1 MKIIMRIIAKTKTR
15 AGAVRGMSTFFAAY
29 LKKNKVLGTR
39 QIMGKS
45 SNPAL
50 RRGLTLI
57 ELAVV
62 MLVLGIIMAVVYGSL
77 DVSGTTKSAKK
88 LQVKAAATTLEA
100 NLSRYE
106 LENGDLSDG
115 SKLSVLTEGTANWKG
130 LKSDQV
136 LDPWK
141 KPYFI
146 CTDNAGT
153 RHICSYGSDGVPG
166 GKGESTD
173 FYLTDESSWPG
184 WLKKRK

>member
-1 MKIIMRIIAKTKTR
+1 MKTTGKVKMKIKALFGYCFLSDMKNNKAAAKLQR
-15 AGAVRGMSTFFAAY
+15 
-29 LKKNKVLGTR
+29 TR
-39 QIMGKS
+39 QTGLIW
-45 SNPAL
+45 

-88 LQVKAAATTLEA
+88 LQIKSTATTLEA
-100 NLSRYE
+100 KLSFYE
-106 LENGDLSDG
+106 SENGNLSDG
-115 SKLSVLTEGTANWKG
+115 SKLSVLTQSTATWKG
-130 LKSDQV
+130 LKEDQV

-141 KPYFI
+141 KLYFI
-146 CTDNAGT
+146 CTDNAGN
-153 RHICSYGSDGVPG
+153 RQICSYGSDGVPG

-184 WLKKRK
+184 WLKGKK